1 MNDGMSFRL
10 TRARFFRSG
19 AARASVVPL
28 SGQARGEELLE
39 VTDSETATIDG
50 RDWDTPIVG
59 GRTVD
64 AVHRSVL
71 LRFPDAA
78 DTIAILLRKGKL
90 LIKAEL
96 SLQYDGY
103 EIVPTGYTCREGL
116 GRKLWT
122 EDPPTWHVHA
132 WPLPRPWIA
141 DKATGPPFNASVN
154 GRRYWAR
161 YGATDLERD
170 RYGDLMAPQELSVT
184 AREARFDITRL
195 LATDVVRRG
204 AGARLLMLEQC
215 GFLLRKV
222 ETYDSRYRQ
231 ADAYEWAMPTGG
243 HGLSFTNPRLL
254 LTCRPITGTVA
265 VTMPPRL
272 DRKALLTADGSRPTA
287 GVFTPQELVEGEEHA
302 PTPDPHGEP

>member
-1 MNDGMSFRL
+1 M
-10 TRARFFRSG
+10 RAAAAAGVG
-19 AARASVVPL
+19 ALPL
-28 SGQARGEELLE
+28 SVQARGEELFE

-50 RDWDTPIVG
+50 REWDTPIMG

-78 DTIAILLRKGKL
+78 DAIAILLRKGRIL
-90 LIKAEL
+90 LKAEL

-122 EDPPTWHVHA
+122 ENPPTWHVQA
-132 WPLPRPWIA
+132 WPLRQPWIA
-141 DKATGPPFNASVN
+141 DKATGPTFNASVN

-161 YGATDLERD
+161 YGANDLERD
-170 RYGDLMAPQELSVT
+170 RYPDLMEPQELSVSV
-184 AREARFDITRL
+184 REARFDITRL
-195 LATDVVRRG
+195 LATDVLTKE
-204 AGARLLMLEQC
+204 AGARLLALEQC

-231 ADAYEWAMPTGG
+231 ADAY
-243 HGLSFTNPRLL
+243 
-254 LTCRPITGTVA
+254 
-265 VTMPPRL
+265 
-272 DRKALLTADGSRPTA
+272 
-287 GVFTPQELVEGEEHA
+287 
-302 PTPDPHGEP
+302 